1 MIVAERGAHLA
12 GGEVEDAAAAVVEEV
27 RALRPLDEERREIAD
42 VADHVA
48 LDRILQLSPA
58 FPPVLRAAGCFLVHR
73 RALLP
78 CGHPAAGPAR
88 QQPRRS
94 ARSRKSDATTSN
106 GCSAARSV
114 DLPRAMLGRP
124 GDEGGAKAERARG
137 LEVGVVGGDHHAPVR
152 REAEQIGGAEIGGG
166 QRFVR
171 AGDLGA
177 EDRVPRQPRA
187 PGHVD
192 QQRHVAVGQGGEDE
206 APLQPGQALD
216 RIRPRLEPMPG
227 AVQMLDLV
235 RPAVRRGRTHRARP
249 KVLAMQVIEP
259 DPRAAAAAH
268 LLHRGLIERAPAIG
282 DGLPV
287 ALDAA
292 RAEEAA
298 QLARDAAA
306 PVDHRAEHV
315 KRERGDLVQGH
326 GLVSRSERVLG
337 GNPRVR
343 QIGERADHDVQCRSA
358 AGPPRD
364 RPASAQ
370 SLKPGGSI
378 AQRCRRIRLSPA
390 RQPAGGG
397 TSRCR

>member
-12 GGEVEDAAAAVVEEV
+12 GGEVEDAPAAVVEEV

-48 LDRILQLSPA
+48 LDRILQLPPP
-58 FPPVLRAAGCFLVHR
+58 FPPVLRAAGCLIVHR
-73 RALLP
+73 RGLLP
-78 CGHPAAGPAR
+78 CGHPMPAR
-88 QQPRRS
+88 RVSSPGGRRDRESRPRPRRTD
-94 ARSRKSDATTSN
+94 ARRPDRSSGR
-106 GCSAARSV
+106 GPCS
-114 DLPRAMLGRP
+114 LGR
-124 GDEGGAKAERARG
+124 ATKAVRKPSAPRG
-137 LEVGVVGGDHHAPVR
+137 LEVGVVGGDHHAPIR
-152 REAEQIGGAEIGGG
+152 REAEQIGGAKIGGG
-166 QRFVR
+166 QRLVR

-192 QQRHVAVGQGGEDE
+192 QERHVAVGQGGQDE

-216 RIRPRLEPMPG
+216 RVRPRLEPVPG
-227 AVQMLDLV
+227 AVQMLDLGV
-235 RPAVRRGRTHRARP
+235 LQSGEAELIEHDR

-292 RAEEAA
+292 RAKEAA
-298 QLARDAAA
+298 QLASDAAA

-315 KRERGDLVQGH
+315 KRERGDLVEGH
-326 GLVSRSERVLG
+326 GLVSRSGRSSAVTVG
-337 GNPRVR
+337 
-343 QIGERADHDVQCRSA
+343 CRPA
-358 AGPPRD
+358 ASVASRRTLRNRRWPPRD
-364 RPASAQ
+364 RATSPRAEAGWLDRPQVPAH
-370 SLKPGGSI
+370 
-378 AQRCRRIRLSPA
+378 RLSPA

-397 TSRCR
+397 TSRWR